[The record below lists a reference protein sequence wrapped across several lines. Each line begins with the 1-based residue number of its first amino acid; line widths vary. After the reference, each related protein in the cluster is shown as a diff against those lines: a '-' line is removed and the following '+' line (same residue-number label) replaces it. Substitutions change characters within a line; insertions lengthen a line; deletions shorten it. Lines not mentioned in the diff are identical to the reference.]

1 MKKSV
6 LVLGDHQQTIAVV
19 RSLALAGWRVIVG
32 GYGRRP
38 FASLSRHARGTWK
51 HPDPASAMFAG
62 ALRALLAE
70 HPEVRCIFP
79 VGESEIRTLV
89 GCEGLPARVQCVMP
103 NADAVHACLDKPQS
117 LAIAEALGIPL
128 VPTTVVATHRELL
141 DAAAKIGLPLAVKCP
156 DSSRLVNGLKAAA
169 CISDTALAAFAG
181 ARYPLIVQRWFSGIR
196 HNCQF
201 IARNGELVAYF
212 QQAVLRTDA
221 PDGTGFGI
229 EGVSVEPSA
238 DLVGYCRV
246 LCRRLGYHGAG
257 CAQFLVDDD
266 GGCAF
271 LELNPRLDATCE
283 LALRCG
289 IDLPRL
295 AVDPAQASWRAY
307 PVGQRFHWLLGD
319 LRSFGRRLK
328 SADLGR
334 GELFTCIRQLAT
346 AHARAHHRLTWHW
359 LDPLPTLY
367 LYGRAVIVGGRSYVH
382 AAGMAARHH
391 G

>member
-19 RSLALAGWRVIVG
+19 RSLAASGWRVIVG
-32 GYGRRP
+32 CHGRRP
-38 FASLSRHARGTWK
+38 FASLSRHACGTWS
-51 HPDPASAMFAG
+51 HPEPDSAAFASALHAF
-62 ALRALLAE
+62 LAE

-79 VGESEIRTLV
+79 VGEDEIQALV
-89 GCEGLPARVQCVMP
+89 ACEGLPAYVQRAMP
-103 NADAVHACLDKPQS
+103 SADAVHACLDKPRS
-117 LAIAEALGIPL
+117 FRIAQELGIPQ
-128 VPTTVVATHRELL
+128 VSTVVVTTHRELL
-141 DAAAKIGLPLAVKCP
+141 DAASQIGLPLAIKCP
-156 DSSRLVNGLKAAA
+156 DSSRLINGRKAAA
-169 CISDTALAAFAG
+169 CISDAQLSAFAG
-181 ARYPLIVQRWFSGIR
+181 ARYPLIVQRWFCGTR

-201 IARNGELVAYF
+201 IARDGELVAYF
-212 QQAVLRTDA
+212 QQAVVRTDEA
-221 PDGTGFGI
+221 DGTGFGI

-238 DLVGYCRV
+238 ELAGYCRA
-246 LCRRLGYHGAG
+246 LCRRLNYHGAG

-266 GGCAF
+266 GDCVF

-295 AVDPAQASWRAY
+295 AVDPALATLSAY
-307 PVGQRFHWLLGD
+307 PIGRRFHWLLGD
-319 LRSFGRRLK
+319 LRSLGHRIK

-334 GELFTCIRQLAT
+334 HALSAYIRQLGA
-346 AHARAHHRLTWHW
+346 AHWRAHHRLTWHW

-367 LYGRAVIVGGRSYVH
+367 LYGHAVIVGGRSYVH
-382 AAGMAARHH
+382 AAGVAARHH